1 MPSDIPLG
9 PEPTS
14 ERPPKTFI
22 AIAGNIG
29 SGKSSLTTWLAD
41 RLGYEACFEVVDDN
55 PYLDDFY
62 HDMKAWSFQTQVYF
76 LSRRFEN
83 HRRISAGLRSVVQD
97 RSIYEDYSIFARSLY
112 EQGMMSER
120 DFSNYEDLYKVMAR
134 FFEPPDLLI
143 YLKCSVPTLMRRIRK
158 RGREYERDI
167 PRDYIEH
174 LNRLYDDFVEQFT
187 DAPKLVLP
195 GDDLDFVGSYHDF
208 SFILDMIDAMRI
220 DPLRLQTTLF

>member
-1 MPSDIPLG
+1 MASSNG
-9 PEPTS
+9 YGSRS
-14 ERPPKTFI
+14 EGGQESKTFI

-62 HDMKAWSFQTQVYF
+62 RDMKTWSFQTQVYF

-83 HRRISAGLRSVVQD
+83 HRRISSGTRSVVQD
-97 RSIYEDYSIFARSLY
+97 RSIYEDYAIFARSLF
-112 EQGMMSER
+112 EQGMMEER
-120 DFSNYEDLYKVMAR
+120 DFRNYEDLYKVMAR

-158 RGREYERDI
+158 RGREFEREI

-174 LNRLYDDFVEQFT
+174 LNTLYDDFVENFA

-208 SFILDMIDAMRI
+208 SFILDMIDNMRI
-220 DPLRLQTTLF
+220 DPLRLQASLF